1 MSVRPCAF
9 CGARAQ
15 YRDRTSGAYLCLAH
29 ARLDVIA
36 VGRHEVGP
44 PLGVR
49 EATTAD
55 YARIEELALHFW
67 DETVVDC
74 FDRQYDVL
82 ACPAFVACEG
92 DEPVGVASFAV
103 EEDWG
108 ALVLV
113 MLNVLPD
120 FQGRGAGRSLLDAV
134 RARACERGLARML
147 VATTNDDLPALSLY
161 QRYGFCIVEVV
172 PGRVAEDHAAEGRT
186 DGGALRGFAAIP
198 VRDEVRLELQLSS
211 REM

>member
-1 MSVRPCAF
+1 VRPCAF
-9 CGARAQ
+9 CGSRAQ
-15 YRDRTSGAYLCLAH
+15 YRDRTTGAYLCLAH

-36 VGRHEVGP
+36 AGRPEAGP
-44 PLGVR
+44 PLAIR
-49 EATTAD
+49 SALPAD
-55 YARIEELALHFW
+55 YARIEELALYFW

-82 ACPAFVACEG
+82 ACQAILACEG
-92 DEPVGVASFAV
+92 GEAVGVASFA
-103 EEDWG
+103 EEEAWG

-113 MLNVLPD
+113 MLNVLPGS
-120 FQGRGAGRSLLDAV
+120 QGRGGGRSLLDAV
-134 RARACERGLARML
+134 CTQACERGLARML

-172 PGRVAEDHAAEGRT
+172 PGRVAEEHAAEGRI
-186 DGGALRGFAAIP
+186 GGDALGGFAAIP
-198 VRDEVRLELQLSS
+198 VRDEVRLEIQLSG